1 MKELFIAEGNSAKT
15 SLKKC
20 ITRLEIIM
28 AVRDCLN
35 ELGIKNDEYIVVY
48 GAAMVLR
55 DIKETCSDID
65 ISLDHQV
72 FDRIVEENELK
83 PVIYSYIPDT
93 DIPDAIC
100 IHYNYNIDLFR
111 GSNGCAKD
119 PNGTMMPFGIVVQTP
134 PSLLEEKSKRA
145 RPKDLEDAELIKKA
159 ICNSARSYTVI
170 RALSVKEE
178 YLK

>member
-1 MKELFIAEGNSAKT
+1 MRK
-15 SLKKC
+15 
-20 ITRLEIIM
+20 ITRPEIIT
-28 AVRDCLN
+28 AVKDCLTKLN
-35 ELGIKNDEYIVVY
+35 IKKDEYIVVY

-65 ISLDHQV
+65 ISLDHQA

-83 PVIYSYIPDT
+83 PTIYSYIPGT

-100 IHYNYNIDLFR
+100 IHYKDNIDLFR

-119 PNGTMMPFGIVVQTP
+119 PSGTKMPFGIVVQTP
-134 PSLLEEKSKRA
+134 LSLLEEKQKRA
-145 RPKDLEDAELIKKA
+145 RPKDLKDADLIQKV
-159 ICNSARSYTVI
+159 ICDSARSYTVI
-170 RALSVKEE
+170 RALGVKEE